1 MTYTLTPTRAA
12 ELIRMTLGHVQREY
26 PHSEGV
32 RLNSE
37 TDLAAPR
44 CNHPVF
50 FGSYDWHSCVHSY
63 WLLARLLASFPDL
76 DATDEIIALFD
87 QQLTAENVE
96 QELDWFRAPGRGGF
110 ERPYGWAWLL
120 GLHDALKQLRHPRA
134 GLWAGNLQPLA
145 EFLSGSFITYLPKLG
160 FPVRTGTH
168 SNTAFAMLFAYD
180 HALRTEN
187 AVLRDLVA
195 RRAEAFYLSDA
206 QYHGWEPGGED
217 FLSPGWQEALLLQRV
232 LSRGDFLEWFAGF
245 LPELAEGRPAS
256 LFMPV
261 EPADR
266 TDGRLAHLDG
276 LNLSRAWCLRELA
289 LGLDEFD
296 SRQAVLESTAQRH
309 LQAGST
315 HLQDDY
321 MGEHWLASFLLLALG
336 Y

>member
-1 MTYTLTPTRAA
+1 MTYTLTPVRAA
-12 ELIRMTLGHVQREY
+12 ELICMTLGHVQREY

-32 RLNSE
+32 RLNSDA
-37 TDLAAPR
+37 DLAAPR

-63 WLLARLLASFPDL
+63 WLLARLLASFPHL
-76 DATDEIIALFD
+76 DEAPRVVALFD
-87 QQLTAENVE
+87 QQLTAENI
-96 QELDWFRAPGRGGF
+96 QRELEWFRAPGRGGF

-120 GLHDALKQLRHPRA
+120 RLHEALLQLRHPRA
-134 GLWAGNLQPLA
+134 ELWARTLQPLA
-145 EFLSGSFITYLPKLG
+145 DHLSDSFINYLPKLG

-168 SNTAFAMLFAYD
+168 SNTAFALVFAHDY
-180 HALRTEN
+180 ALRTN
-187 AVLRDLVA
+187 NGALHDVVA
-195 RRAEAFYLSDA
+195 RRAGAFYLNDA

-217 FLSPGWQEALLLQRV
+217 FLSPGWQEALLMQKV
-232 LSRGDFLEWFAGF
+232 LGRGDFLEWFGGF
-245 LPELAEGRPAS
+245 LPELAEGSPAALFRPI
-256 LFMPV
+256 

-276 LNLSRAWCLRELA
+276 LNLSRAWCLRELG
-289 LGLDEFD
+289 LKLDEFD
-296 SRQAVLESTAQRH
+296 SRRAVLMSSAERH

-315 HLQDDY
+315 HLRDDY